1 MGCSLNHPPAA
12 PGTPSIA
19 LGVTASLAGRRW
31 VWRPVDERVAERI
44 AQLSALPDILGRLLA
59 ARHVSAET
67 VRGFLDPTLRE
78 YLPDPSV
85 LTDMDRAAGR
95 LADAA
100 QNRET
105 IGIFGDYDV
114 DGACS
119 GALLALGMSAL
130 GAQPINYV
138 PDRIAE
144 GYGPNAPALRALAER
159 GASLIVCV
167 DCGATAH
174 EPLASLDGRADA
186 IVLDHHTLDGPPP
199 AIFATVNPN
208 RLDDRSGLGAI
219 CAASVT
225 FLTLVAT
232 QRELRKRGA
241 FADTPE
247 PDMRNLLD
255 LVALATVCDVM
266 PLTGLNRALVTQ
278 GLKIMARR
286 ARPGIA
292 ALLDVAGVNDAP
304 SAAHCGF
311 ALGPRINA
319 AGRIAQADLGL
330 RTLLADHPERALQF
344 ARTLDQINQ
353 QRQAV
358 EASVLDA
365 AMEDAHAQF
374 AAGAAAALVVGE
386 GWHPGIVGIIAGRI
400 KEKFNRPA
408 LVAGITKGQATG
420 SGRSIT
426 GIDLGSAI
434 IRARQNG
441 LLQRGGGHAMA
452 AGFSLDVAKI
462 EDFRAFLAVA
472 LADASA
478 YPRAADLV
486 LDGTLAPASV
496 TIELATTIARLGPFG
511 AGNPEPIFVFPR
523 LRVAKADRIG
533 RDGNTIRAF
542 LQAEAGGSL
551 KAMLFRAADSAL
563 GQALLSRS
571 AMPLHIAGQIRI
583 DRWNGATTLS
593 ITIQD
598 ATPA

>member
-1 MGCSLNHPPAA
+1 MDSSLTAPPTISPA
-12 PGTPSIA
+12 IA

-31 VWRPVDERVAERI
+31 VWRPVDERAAERI
-44 AQLSALPDILGRLLA
+44 AQLNDLPDVLGRLLA
-59 ARHVSAET
+59 ARHVSAEAA
-67 VRGFLDPTLRE
+67 RGFLDPTLRE
-78 YLPDPSV
+78 YLPDPSI
-85 LTDMDRAAGR
+85 LIDMDRAASR

-100 QNRET
+100 QNHET

-119 GALLALGMSAL
+119 GALMALSMSAL

-138 PDRIAE
+138 PDRLAE
-144 GYGPNAPALRALAER
+144 GYGPNAPALRALADR
-159 GASLIVCV
+159 GASLIICV

-174 EPLASLDGRADA
+174 EPLASLQGRTDA

-199 AIFATVNPN
+199 AILATVNPN
-208 RLDDRSGLGAI
+208 RLDDRSGLGTI
-219 CAASVT
+219 CAASVV

-241 FADTPE
+241 FAHAPE
-247 PDMRNLLD
+247 PDLRSLLD

-304 SAAHCGF
+304 TAANCGF

-330 RTLLADHPERALQF
+330 CTLLADHPDQALRL
-344 ARTLDQINQ
+344 ARELDQINQ

-358 EASVLDA
+358 EAGVLEA
-365 AMEDAHAQF
+365 AMAEAQTQF

-408 LVAGITKGQATG
+408 LVAGISDDQATG

-441 LLQRGGGHAMA
+441 LLRRGGGHAMA
-452 AGFSLDVAKI
+452 AGFALDIAKLD
-462 EDFRAFLAVA
+462 EFRAFLAAA
-472 LADASA
+472 LADAAA

-486 LDGTLAPASV
+486 LDGTLAPTSA
-496 TIELATTIARLGPFG
+496 TIELAATIARLGPFG

-523 LRVAKADRIG
+523 LRVSKADCIG

-542 LQAEAGGSL
+542 LQSESGASL
-551 KAMLFRAADSAL
+551 KAMLFRAADTPL
-563 GQALLSRS
+563 GQTLLNRS
-571 AMPLHIAGQIRI
+571 ATPLHIAGQLRI

-593 ITIQD
+593 VTIQD